1 MVRET
6 EQTEGTD
13 GRLRGVTR
21 VVLGAIIEMTNVV
34 ESMHQSVVT
43 MGGLLGDA
51 DRRRTSGLTGKV
63 YGSIRGVVSLLEKG
77 TAADFLSSAADEE
90 IDETTPGGEAWIAA
104 LNGVVGDYLDETDNS
119 LAIRMGLRHDGQ
131 AIALDDQ
138 SFREAVREADGRI
151 LLMVHGS
158 SANDLQWDRDGHDHG
173 EAVAERLGY
182 VPVYLRYN
190 SGLHISENGE
200 RLAELLEG
208 FIDEVE
214 EVDEIAILA
223 HSMGGLVSRSA
234 CHYAEKH
241 GYRWQSLLGG
251 MVFLAT
257 PHHGALLERVGNRVH
272 DLLRITAYS
281 APIAMLANV
290 RSAGVTDLR
299 YGNLLDEDWRGGDR
313 FERSTDGRTPVP
325 LPEGVDCFA
334 VAATLGRSGGRGADG
349 VVGDGL
355 VQLDSALGRHERPEL
370 TLDFPESHKLV
381 VRRTGHLDV
390 LDEADVTEAIVGWL
404 EKE

>member
-6 EQTEGTD
+6 EQTEGRD
-13 GRLRGVTR
+13 GRLKGVTR
-21 VVLGAIIEMTNVV
+21 VVFGAIIEMTNVV

-51 DRRRTSGLTGKV
+51 DRGRTSGLTGMV
-63 YGSIRGVVSLLEKG
+63 YGSIRGLVSLLEKG
-77 TAADFLSSAADEE
+77 TAADFLSSAADEG
-90 IDETTPGGEAWIAA
+90 IDEASPGGEAWIAA
-104 LNGVVGDYLDETDNS
+104 LNGVVGDYLEETDNS
-119 LAIRMGLRHDGQ
+119 LAIRMGLRHDGK
-131 AIALDDQ
+131 AIALGDPL
-138 SFREAVREADGRI
+138 FREAVNEADGRI

-158 SANDLQWDRDGHDHG
+158 SANDLQWERDGHDHG
-173 EAVAERLGY
+173 AAVAERLGY
-182 VPVYLRYN
+182 LPVYLRYN
-190 SGLHISENGE
+190 SGLHISQNGE
-200 RLAELLEG
+200 RLAALLEE

-214 EVDEIAILA
+214 EVDEIAIVA

-234 CHYAEKH
+234 CHYAEQH
-241 GYRWQSLLGG
+241 GHRWRSCLRD

-299 YGNLLDEDWRGGDR
+299 YGNLLDEDWRGADR
-313 FERSTDGRTPVP
+313 FEWSTDGRTPVP

-334 VAATLGRSGGRGADG
+334 VGATLGQSGGRVADG

-355 VQLDSALGRHERPEL
+355 VQLDSALGQHERSEM

-381 VRRTGHLDV
+381 VRRTGHLDI
-390 LDEADVTEAIVGWL
+390 LGDPDVTEAIVEWL
-404 EKE
+404 GA